1 MYKCDF
7 IHCKPDFRRWGE
19 SGESWLMTSHDFP
32 KVVQWGWP
40 PLLNRTSGN
49 DISQVHWGHSYPV
62 TSAFTPRRDKIPAD
76 DPMKSTDEPGFRARL
91 KWTSGSAVPHA
102 VAAKRRWLAKKNPLE
117 VIKSSTVSSMFSS
130 NLINFLINCLMKS
143 YQISSNP
150 RKWYGVHRKATPQ
163 LQVAWENPSV
173 YTHAA

>member
-1 MYKCDF
+1 MISYIASQISGDGGNPGNHDF
-7 IHCKPDFRRWGE
+7 
-19 SGESWLMTSHDFP
+19 MTSHDFP

-102 VAAKRRWLAKKNPLE
+102 VAVRREGGWPRKIRWKSSNHQLFHQCSHP
-117 VIKSSTVSSMFSS
+117 ISSTFSSTVSW
-130 NLINFLINCLMKS
+130 NLIKS
-143 YQISSNP
+143 HQIHVNGMEFIGRRP
-150 RKWYGVHRKATPQ
+150 PQ